1 VQQQPELAFVMMN
14 KFGPMLEGRANQALN
29 QMSAGVEKAV
39 R

>member
-1 VQQQPELAFVMMN
+1 MN